1 MNFSPAVQQ
10 ELINTAKQAAALL
23 LRYYKTDLIIEKKE
37 DKSPVTE
44 ADHAANA
51 LIIAALKRLTPEIPV
66 VAEESAETH
75 RMDVSNVPAF
85 WLVDPLDGTK
95 SFIKHTDQFT
105 VNMGLIHHGIPSWGV
120 IAIPAQDMVYWTE
133 NGKVLRQ
140 YANNMPETISVRTP
154 PKNGVTVVA
163 SQSHYSDKTDVFLK
177 EHTVAEFIQANSSL
191 KFCRVAEGKA
201 DLYPR
206 FGTTMEW
213 DTAAGDALV
222 RAAGGR
228 VEHPDGRVF
237 TYGKPGF
244 ENGNFVA
251 YGWK

>member
-120 IAIPAQDMVYWTE
+120 IAIPAQDMV
-133 NGKVLRQ
+133 G
-140 YANNMPETISVRTP
+140 
-154 PKNGVTVVA
+154 PKMAKYCA
-163 SQSHYSDKTDVFLK
+163 SMRIICRKLFLYVHHPK
-177 EHTVAEFIQANSSL
+177 MELPWWQANRIIPT
-191 KFCRVAEGKA
+191 KRMCF
-201 DLYPR
+201 
-206 FGTTMEW
+206 
-213 DTAAGDALV
+213 
-222 RAAGGR
+222 
-228 VEHPDGRVF
+228 
-237 TYGKPGF
+237 
-244 ENGNFVA
+244 
-251 YGWK
+251 